1 MGVLGAFCISND
13 ISVCLVDGDP
23 TPTEKESHNV
33 IFFNK
38 KQFNAGLRLPF
49 SSLFKQF
56 LHFTKIPSAFIH
68 LKVVRVLMGCNI
80 LDMFFHLDLSLLE
93 VIFVYTVKMSWKG
106 IFSLSAHIPSFQ
118 LVIGLQDSNKGGA
131 RGHFLVPGSWVG
143 LLEHPG

>member
-1 MGVLGAFCISND
+1 MGVSGAFCITND
-13 ISVCLVDGDP
+13 IFVCLVNGDP

-49 SSLFKQF
+49 PSLFKQF

-80 LDMFFHLDLSLLE
+80 MDMFFHLDLSLLE
-93 VIFVYTVKMSWKG
+93 VIFVYTVKMS
-106 IFSLSAHIPSFQ
+106 
-118 LVIGLQDSNKGGA
+118 
-131 RGHFLVPGSWVG
+131 
-143 LLEHPG
+143 